1 MRIRL
6 SEKQLS
12 IIEDA
17 LYFRFTDE
25 DGVMDAVPLEIEI
38 YEKIASALEKE
49 KSGASVSE

>member
-12 IIEDA
+12 MIEDA
-17 LYFRFTDE
+17 LYCRFSDVA
-25 DGVMDAVPLEIEI
+25 GVLDASEAETEL

-49 KSGASVSE
+49 KSGTSVSE